1 MSQAQLQKHRDKIY
15 CNFFKGPFDGAA
27 VNETAE
33 TTFIGE
39 IEAEYD
45 AFKEKLGEWKAG
57 LINQVKGFFRIFRS
71 TIDLKFLLNP
81 MVKPRSSTY

>member
-1 MSQAQLQKHRDKIY
+1 MVTGTATETRGENKLY

-57 LINQVKGFFRIFRS
+57 LINQVKGFSGFS
-71 TIDLKFLLNP
+71 A
-81 MVKPRSSTY
+81 